1 MTPAFSRD
9 SRAKCLPQSR
19 PSSRLL
25 WQRPR
30 WQPRWLSQTFH
41 GGTLPSRSSPSCGW
55 RWTGRGVLSSARCS
69 LSGSSAPAA
78 SRTPTTSAPNAA
90 KVGAPV
96 TRLDAAGRV
105 RAPPRGSGLAVPG
118 RGWEG
123 LVWLRQPAVL
133 GPPFHVSS

>member
-1 MTPAFSRD
+1 MLLRSVPLD
-9 SRAKCLPQSR
+9 S
-19 PSSRLL
+19 
-25 WQRPR
+25 
-30 WQPRWLSQTFH
+30 
-41 GGTLPSRSSPSCGW
+41 
-55 RWTGRGVLSSARCS
+55 
-69 LSGSSAPAA
+69 AA
-78 SRTPTTSAPNAA
+78 S
-90 KVGAPV
+90 APV